1 MARCSLT
8 QIGVHDKEVE
18 VLLQVTAVFGDLSSE
33 QVEHGPQ
40 QVVAQVVAALAETS
54 GGESVSGENRD
65 AIEGTCSGANRRPRT
80 HLARGS
86 GRGGGGGAGPVLQRE
101 VGDEDDELGEGAPHL
116 GARALK
122 QVLGEAVGVRKQ
134 DVVCKPIADIL
145 TVSEQ
150 DAEGVV
156 PGRGEGRG
164 GNERFFF
171 LREGLKTL
179 PSLSQTEVG
188 GAYQSLAGP
197 RTTFLVWKPVLKRN
211 LAAS

>member
-1 MARCSLT
+1 M
-8 QIGVHDKEVE
+8 
-18 VLLQVTAVFGDLSSE
+18 
-33 QVEHGPQ
+33 
-40 QVVAQVVAALAETS
+40 
-54 GGESVSGENRD
+54 
-65 AIEGTCSGANRRPRT
+65 
-80 HLARGS
+80 
-86 GRGGGGGAGPVLQRE
+86 QRE

-116 GARALK
+116 GARALE

-156 PGRGEGRG
+156 PGRGEGETRD
-164 GNERFFF
+164 FFF

-179 PSLSQTEVG
+179 PSSSQTEVG
-188 GAYQSLAGP
+188 EAYQSLAGP

>member
-1 MARCSLT
+1 M
-8 QIGVHDKEVE
+8 
-18 VLLQVTAVFGDLSSE
+18 FGDLSSE

-54 GGESVSGENRD
+54 GKASAGNQRRD
-65 AIEGTCSGANRRPRT
+65 QGDAFERHSRPRT
-80 HLARGS
+80 HLAGGS

-116 GARALK
+116 GARALE

-156 PGRGEGRG
+156 PGQGGRNG
-164 GNERFFF
+164 FYF
-171 LREGLKTL
+171 
-179 PSLSQTEVG
+179 
-188 GAYQSLAGP
+188 
-197 RTTFLVWKPVLKRN
+197 
-211 LAAS
+211 